1 MTQKKRDCT
10 VAVPLLEAFALPY
23 NSEQATP
30 KPTPICTNTHMPNY
44 SMYGY
49 GYTYP
54 EDIKMLQCV
63 GVIIES
69 CEVPSSQAQSAYD
82 AFIMSCNCPP

>member
-1 MTQKKRDCT
+1 VLLVNNMYIHKKKRDCT

-30 KPTPICTNTHMPNY
+30 KPTPICTNTHMPSY

-49 GYTYP
+49 RYTYP
-54 EDIKMLQCV
+54 EDIKMLQCD

-69 CEVPSSQAQSAYD
+69 CEVSSSQAQSALD
-82 AFIMSCNCPP
+82 TP